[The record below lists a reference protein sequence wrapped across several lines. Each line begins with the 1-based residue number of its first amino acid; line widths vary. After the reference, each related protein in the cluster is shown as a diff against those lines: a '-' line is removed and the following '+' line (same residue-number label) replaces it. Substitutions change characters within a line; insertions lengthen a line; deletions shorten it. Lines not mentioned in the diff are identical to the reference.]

1 MKRFFLSF
9 ILLGCFFQLEAQER
23 TANDTILMLENK
35 IWRAELP
42 SEKSYTQEMEFRDYG
57 LYATFTYNGKK
68 VIMED
73 TYCVCGD
80 TIKTSFCKQYLI
92 LGLTDSTLI
101 IRYIP
106 QRLVIGNGP
115 VKYINT
121 INSPAKMLANEQRL
135 DSIWRKENIWN
146 KGVTDISGKPIKDLS
161 TIEPP
166 RWAVWDYDLTKYY
179 VSQMKY
185 PEELLK
191 KNVAGYSVAIFAID
205 TLGVPGIVNILTTNY
220 KEFDQEVIRLTK
232 ELPHCL
238 PCRDQN
244 GKQMECLYTV
254 YVPFLPQHYRNRV
267 KADSIREE
275 ELKQSFVEWEAVSFF
290 EKANPYA
297 VTDYINERL
306 TYDSKLLN
314 GKKEIKGI
322 YTIHIDSYGE
332 IIKVET
338 LRGCGIQEWDNQVL
352 QIIKGMP
359 RWIPAINFHGKGEYR
374 SSVWTVP
381 VLFKNDSPT
390 KNELHDYNWLIKTL
404 SRECKY
410 PVNQQKRNKGCVL
423 QVEYTVTPEGYIS
436 HATVLN
442 QAPRAFRKSVMQ
454 VFQSLRNV
462 PTVLRPGKSTLS
474 IQFWLDNM
482 AKGPHADVLIIG
494 YSSCDTPVL
503 MRYDAVL
510 TTHTTE
516 PHLEVGVPVCY
527 LNERGDTI
535 VPYGKYR
542 YCQTDTITEIGFVYE
557 NKPKK
562 SRIVCINDAGKE
574 LFYVFKCDNGPDY
587 LKEGLFRMMDEQGR
601 IGFAD
606 SSGNVVIHPQ
616 FLYTTPFTNGHAY
629 VTEHGGESNEREHTF
644 WQSDEW
650 KIINRNGNELLEY
663 TVIREDKAVK
673 ELLIRYS
680 HPSGSIRSLTYTY
693 PEDIVL
699 ADNFHA
705 EVTLKDLN
713 FDGQDD
719 IAIPLGNY
727 GNQRIQYEDGYLWDK
742 IQKTYVP
749 VKQLKEIANLRID
762 KEERCL
768 FSFSRESAASYHYER
783 YEYVDAE
790 FVKTAELIQTYRQAG
805 GKPLFTEKHYQKGK
819 GMRVVH
825 SSVPIHEISHYWL
838 KIVQK

>member
-1 MKRFFLSF
+1 MKRFFLFF

-68 VIMED
+68 VITED
-73 TYCVCGD
+73 SYRVCGD
-80 TIKTSFCKQYLI
+80 TIKTYFCKQYLI
-92 LGLTDSTLI
+92 LELTDSTLV

-121 INSPAKMLANEQRL
+121 INSPAKMLENEQRL
-135 DSIWRKENIWN
+135 DSIWRKKNIWN
-146 KGVTDISGKPIKDLS
+146 LGVVPIKDDK
-161 TIEPP
+161 TIKEPP
-166 RWAVWDYDLTKYY
+166 QWANWETDLEKYY

-185 PEELLK
+185 PENLLQ
-191 KNVAGYSVAIFAID
+191 KNVAGYSVAMFAID

-374 SSVWTVP
+374 NSVWTVP

-390 KNELHDYNWLIKTL
+390 KNEVNNYNWLIKTL
-404 SRECKY
+404 SKSCKY
-410 PVNQQKRNKGCVL
+410 PPKLQKKNREGMV
-423 QVEYTVTPEGYIS
+423 YVTYKLDGNGYITNPQVIS
-436 HATVLN
+436 CNNRKFKRAALN
-442 QAPRAFRKSVMQ
+442 AFNAVTGISITLPAPKDTL
-454 VFQSLRNV
+454 VFQFKLDR
-462 PTVLRPGKSTLS
+462 PTTP
-474 IQFWLDNM
+474 IN
-482 AKGPHADVLIIG
+482 PHTDVLIIG
-494 YSSCDTPVL
+494 YSSCDTPIL
-503 MRYDAVL
+503 MRYDATL
-510 TTHTTE
+510 TAHTTE
-516 PHLEVGVPVCY
+516 PYLEVGVPVCY

-542 YCQTDTITEIGFVYE
+542 YCQTDTIKKIGFVYE
-557 NKPKK
+557 NKPKDA
-562 SRIVCINDAGKE
+562 RIICINDAGKE
-574 LFYVFKCDNGPDY
+574 LFYVFKYDNGPDY
-587 LKEGLFRMMDEQGR
+587 IQEGLFRIMDEDGLV
-601 IGFAD
+601 GFAD
-606 SSGNVVIHPQ
+606 SLGNVIIEPQ
-616 FLYTTPFTNGHAY
+616 FKFAYPFK
-629 VTEHGGESNEREHTF
+629 GGKT
-644 WQSDEW
+644 
-650 KIINRNGNELLEY
+650 
-663 TVIREDKAVK
+663 KA
-673 ELLIRYS
+673 
-680 HPSGSIRSLTYTY
+680 
-693 PEDIVL
+693 
-699 ADNFHA
+699 
-705 EVTLKDLN
+705 TLKGERKVVPES
-713 FDGQDD
+713 DG
-719 IAIPLGNY
+719 
-727 GNQRIQYEDGYLWDK
+727 
-742 IQKTYVP
+742 
-749 VKQLKEIANLRID
+749 
-762 KEERCL
+762 
-768 FSFSRESAASYHYER
+768 
-783 YEYVDAE
+783 
-790 FVKTAELIQTYRQAG
+790 
-805 GKPLFTEKHYQKGK
+805 EKHYWESETWFYIDKK
-819 GMRVVH
+819 NRR
-825 SSVPIHEISHYWL
+825 L
-838 KIVQK
+838 TD

>member
-68 VIMED
+68 VITED
-73 TYCVCGD
+73 SYRVCGD
-80 TIKTSFCKQYLI
+80 TIKTYFCKQYLI
-92 LGLTDSTLI
+92 LELTDSTLV

-121 INSPAKMLANEQRL
+121 INSPAKMLENEQRL
-135 DSIWRKENIWN
+135 DSIWRKKNIWN
-146 KGVTDISGKPIKDLS
+146 LGVVPIKDDK
-161 TIEPP
+161 TIKEPP
-166 RWAVWDYDLTKYY
+166 QWANWETDLEKYY

-185 PEELLK
+185 PENLLQ
-191 KNVAGYSVAIFAID
+191 KNVAGYSVAMFAID

-275 ELKQSFVEWEAVSFF
+275 ELKQSFVEWEAVSYF

-297 VTDYINERL
+297 ITDYINERL
-306 TYDSKLLN
+306 TYDSNLLN

-322 YTIHIDSYGE
+322 YTIRIDSYGE

-359 RWIPAINFHGKGEYR
+359 RWTPTINFHGKGEYR
-374 SSVWTVP
+374 HSVWTVP

-390 KNELHDYNWLIKTL
+390 KNEVNNYNWLIKTL
-404 SRECKY
+404 SKSCKY
-410 PVNQQKRNKGCVL
+410 PPKLQKKNREGMV
-423 QVEYTVTPEGYIS
+423 YVTYKLDGNGYITNPQVIS
-436 HATVLN
+436 CNNRKFKRAALN
-442 QAPRAFRKSVMQ
+442 AFNAVTGISITLPAPKDTL
-454 VFQSLRNV
+454 VFQFKLDR
-462 PTVLRPGKSTLS
+462 PTTP
-474 IQFWLDNM
+474 IN
-482 AKGPHADVLIIG
+482 PHTDVLIIG
-494 YSSCDTPVL
+494 YSSCDTPIL
-503 MRYDAVL
+503 MRYDATL
-510 TTHTTE
+510 TAHTTE
-516 PHLEVGVPVCY
+516 PYLEVGVPVCY

-542 YCQTDTITEIGFVYE
+542 YCQTDTIKELGFVYE
-557 NKPKK
+557 NKPKDA
-562 SRIVCINDAGKE
+562 RIICINNTGKE
-574 LFYVFKCDNGPDY
+574 LFYVFKYDNGPDY
-587 LKEGLFRMMDEQGR
+587 IQEGLFRIMDENGL

-606 SSGNVVIHPQ
+606 SLGNVIIRPQ
-616 FLYTTPFTNGHAY
+616 FKFAYPFK
-629 VTEHGGESNEREHTF
+629 GGKT
-644 WQSDEW
+644 
-650 KIINRNGNELLEY
+650 K
-663 TVIREDKAVK
+663 
-673 ELLIRYS
+673 
-680 HPSGSIRSLTYTY
+680 
-693 PEDIVL
+693 
-699 ADNFHA
+699 
-705 EVTLKDLN
+705 VTLE
-713 FDGQDD
+713 G
-719 IAIPLGNY
+719 
-727 GNQRIQYEDGYLWDK
+727 E
-742 IQKTYVP
+742 QKEVP
-749 VKQLKEIANLRID
+749 KSE
-762 KEERCL
+762 
-768 FSFSRESAASYHYER
+768 
-783 YEYVDAE
+783 
-790 FVKTAELIQTYRQAG
+790 G
-805 GKPLFTEKHYQKGK
+805 EKHYWESGTWFYVDKRNK
-819 GMRVVH
+819 H
-825 SSVPIHEISHYWL
+825 L
-838 KIVQK
+838 TD

>member
-57 LYATFTYNGKK
+57 LYDTFTYNGKK

-135 DSIWRKENIWN
+135 DSIWRKEDIWN

-191 KNVAGYSVAIFAID
+191 KNVAGYSVVMFALD
-205 TLGVPGIVNILTTNY
+205 TLGLPRWNTILTTIH
-220 KEFDQEVIRLTK
+220 EDFDKEVIRLTK

-238 PCRDQN
+238 PCRNKN
-244 GKQMECLYTV
+244 GKRMECLYTV
-254 YVPFLPQHYRNRV
+254 YVPFLPQHYRDRV
-267 KADSIREE
+267 KADSVREE
-275 ELKQSFVEWEAVSFF
+275 ELKQSFVEWEAVSYF

-297 VTDYINERL
+297 ITDYINERL
-306 TYDSKLLN
+306 TYDSNLLN

-322 YTIHIDSYGE
+322 YTIRIDSYGE

-359 RWIPAINFHGKGEYR
+359 RWTPTINFHGKGEYR
-374 SSVWTVP
+374 NSVWTVP

-390 KNELHDYNWLIKTL
+390 KNEVNNYNWLIKTL
-404 SRECKY
+404 SKSCKY
-410 PVNQQKRNKGCVL
+410 PPKLQKKNREGMV
-423 QVEYTVTPEGYIS
+423 YVTYKLDGNGYITNPQVIS
-436 HATVLN
+436 CNNRKFKRAALN
-442 QAPRAFRKSVMQ
+442 AFNAVTGISITLPAPKDTL
-454 VFQSLRNV
+454 VFQFKLDR
-462 PTVLRPGKSTLS
+462 PTTP
-474 IQFWLDNM
+474 IN
-482 AKGPHADVLIIG
+482 PHTDVLIIG
-494 YSSCDTPVL
+494 YSSCDTPIL
-503 MRYDAVL
+503 MRYDATL
-510 TTHTTE
+510 TAHTTE
-516 PHLEVGVPVCY
+516 PYLEVGVPVCY

-542 YCQTDTITEIGFVYE
+542 YCQTDTIKKIGFVYE
-557 NKPKK
+557 NKPKDA
-562 SRIVCINDAGKE
+562 RIICINDAGKE
-574 LFYVFKCDNGPDY
+574 LFYVFKYDNGPDY
-587 LKEGLFRMMDEQGR
+587 IQEGLFRIMDEDGLV
-601 IGFAD
+601 GFAD
-606 SSGNVVIHPQ
+606 SLGNVIIEPQ
-616 FLYTTPFTNGHAY
+616 FKFAYPFK
-629 VTEHGGESNEREHTF
+629 GGKT
-644 WQSDEW
+644 
-650 KIINRNGNELLEY
+650 
-663 TVIREDKAVK
+663 KA
-673 ELLIRYS
+673 
-680 HPSGSIRSLTYTY
+680 
-693 PEDIVL
+693 
-699 ADNFHA
+699 
-705 EVTLKDLN
+705 TLKGERKVVPES
-713 FDGQDD
+713 DG
-719 IAIPLGNY
+719 
-727 GNQRIQYEDGYLWDK
+727 
-742 IQKTYVP
+742 
-749 VKQLKEIANLRID
+749 
-762 KEERCL
+762 
-768 FSFSRESAASYHYER
+768 
-783 YEYVDAE
+783 
-790 FVKTAELIQTYRQAG
+790 
-805 GKPLFTEKHYQKGK
+805 EKHYWESGTWFYIDKRNK
-819 GMRVVH
+819 H
-825 SSVPIHEISHYWL
+825 L
-838 KIVQK
+838 TD